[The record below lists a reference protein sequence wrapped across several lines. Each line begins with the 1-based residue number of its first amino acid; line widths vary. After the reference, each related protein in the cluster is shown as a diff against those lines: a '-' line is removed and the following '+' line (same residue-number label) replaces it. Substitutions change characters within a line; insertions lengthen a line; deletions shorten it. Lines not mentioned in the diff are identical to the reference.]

1 MVLIQRHN
9 DVRSRWWHIVSQ
21 TNLPYNVQVFIEP
34 EDIKIML
41 IQVNTNSAV
50 YAQFGIKNT
59 LTPWHQLDS
68 AIWGNT
74 ISYWNFT
81 RVNEFDVHIKRLPN
95 VCNPISAIKTSSLAG
110 PVDHHHPPPP
120 SRPTASNH
128 QTQLRQLLLQ
138 MQTDR
143 AVPAI
148 MTTWNRGFQLV
159 FYVRS
164 YKPVAICMVFFQCNI
179 CLKLP

>member
-1 MVLIQRHN
+1 
-9 DVRSRWWHIVSQ
+9 
-21 TNLPYNVQVFIEP
+21 
-34 EDIKIML
+34 ML

-59 LTPWHQLDS
+59 LTPWHHLLVDS

-120 SRPTASNH
+120 SRPTH
-128 QTQLRQLLLQ
+128 RLQ
-138 MQTDR
+138 PPDKITSAVVTNADR
-143 AVPAI
+143 P
-148 MTTWNRGFQLV
+148 GQ
-159 FYVRS
+159 Y
-164 YKPVAICMVFFQCNI
+164 QQ
-179 CLKLP
+179 